1 VPRTT
6 VLFYRE
12 ASGEVPVL
20 SWLRELRRK
29 DLQGY
34 AKCAARVRLL
44 AELGH
49 ELRRPIAD
57 TLRDGIYEL
66 RARSGRVNYR
76 LLYFFHGKNVA
87 ILAHALTKEAEV
99 PDIDIDR
106 AIARRKAFEN
116 DPETHTAEE
125 EFP

>member
-1 VPRTT
+1 MPTT

-12 ASGEVPVL
+12 ASGDVPVL
-20 SWLRELRRK
+20 DWLRELLKK
-29 DLQGY
+29 DRQGY

-44 AELGH
+44 AEMGH

-66 RARSGRVNYR
+66 RVRRGRVNYR

-99 PDIDIDR
+99 PDIEIER
-106 AIARRKAFEN
+106 AIARRKALEN
-116 DPETHTAEE
+116 APETHTAGEE
-125 EFP
+125 LP

>member
-1 VPRTT
+1 MPTT

-12 ASGEVPVL
+12 ASGDVPVL
-20 SWLRELRRK
+20 DWLRELLKK
-29 DLQGY
+29 DRQGY

-44 AELGH
+44 EEMGH

-66 RARSGRVNYR
+66 RVRRGRVNYR

-99 PDIDIDR
+99 PDIEIER
-106 AIARRKAFEN
+106 AIARRKALEN
-116 DPETHTAEE
+116 APETHTAGEE
-125 EFP
+125 LP